1 MRMLPA
7 QPNHK
12 LTFTEQKVFSLLEA
26 TEWHPGSACLSSL
39 NLSEHEF
46 KKWGEADF
54 VLVGPS
60 GLLVIE
66 VKGGAVSCNEG
77 IWRYE
82 SSRFGPVVRRESPHS
97 QANGA
102 YHALANFVS
111 EKFGDALPEGLGG
124 FCVIFASV
132 TRQQMQA
139 FVDSPEIPSAITGY
153 AEDLIDE
160 RSFLAFLGR
169 VERYWAAK
177 NTNGSKRHWTRAQC
191 DQVAQALRP
200 NFERLPPLNLRVAE
214 LREERIQLT
223 QEQYF
228 VLDHLGSSDRLLIVG
243 SAGCGKTFLATEAA
257 RREVAAGRRVLFV
270 TGTSHLAAYLRH
282 NSSDGRLGE
291 VVAFNDLGALTDR
304 SARDVLIVDEGQQ
317 VTTRACLDVL
327 EAFVRGG
334 LEQGRWR
341 WFADPN
347 RQVASDS
354 AFEADAMELLRL
366 LSSHEVPLLQNCRN
380 TEQVVAFAEQVS
392 GVSIGRPLVKG
403 KGPAVDV
410 QKARNRHDLI
420 DRATKVLTK
429 LLRGDAR
436 ASEIVLLWGSQVGEE
451 DAYSAAAQVR
461 ARLSPWR
468 DAYCGHQHHASDSL
482 LGSSVTDFRG
492 LESEHVVL
500 LGLDEVESDEELQR
514 LLYLAVTRALYSATI
529 LVHLE
534 AHERIGRAIQ
544 AALERRLAQ
553 PA

>member
-1 MRMLPA
+1 MRILPA

-12 LTFTEQKVFSLLEA
+12 LTFTEQKVFSLLQA
-26 TEWHPGSACLSSL
+26 TQWHPGSTCLSSL

-46 KKWGEADF
+46 KKWSEADF
-54 VLVGPS
+54 ALVGPN

-102 YHALANFVS
+102 YHALADFVS
-111 EKFGDALPEGLGG
+111 EKFGDALPDGLGG

-139 FVDSPEIPSAITGY
+139 FIDSPEIPGAITGY

-160 RSFLAFLGR
+160 RTFLAFLGR
-169 VERYWAAK
+169 VERYWATK
-177 NTNGSKRHWTRAQC
+177 NANGSRRRWTSAQC
-191 DQVAQALRP
+191 NQVAQALRP

-228 VLDHLGSSDRLLIVG
+228 VLDHLGSSNRLLILG

-270 TGTSHLAAYLRH
+270 TGTSHLAAYLRT
-282 NSSDGRLGE
+282 NDSEGLLGE
-291 VVAFNDLGALTDR
+291 VVAFSKLGSITDI
-304 SARDVLIVDEGQQ
+304 SERDVLIVDEGQQ

-327 EAFVRGG
+327 EGFVRGG
-334 LEQGRWR
+334 LELGRWR

-354 AFEADAMELLRL
+354 AFEADSMELLRL
-366 LSSHEVPLLQNCRN
+366 LSTHEVPLLQNCRN
-380 TEQVVAFAEQVS
+380 PEQVVAFAEQVS

-410 QKARNRHDLI
+410 QKVRHRQDLVERTAQVI
-420 DRATKVLTK
+420 TK

-436 ASEIVLLWGSQVGEE
+436 ANEIVLLWGSRAGEE
-451 DAYSAAAQVR
+451 DAYRAAAQAR
-461 ARLSPWR
+461 TRLSAWR
-468 DAYCGHQHHASDSL
+468 DAYCGSRANADDSVL
-482 LGSSVTDFRG
+482 ESSVTEFRG
-492 LESEHVVL
+492 LESEHVII
-500 LGLDEVESDEELQR
+500 LGLDDVTSDEELQR

-529 LVHLE
+529 LLHPE
-534 AHERIGRAIQ
+534 AHERIGRAMQ

-553 PA
+553 SA